1 MLSLCDSTFVFQ
13 ISAQYTTRQKSNSL
27 LCLLCLFVALVVS
40 VGICVSADYFG
51 GVFVPS
57 AVSSLPTALMV
68 EAGPTSEPPAV
79 AGGQVV
85 MFGGGAE
92 N

>member
-27 LCLLCLFVALVVS
+27 LCLLCLFVALVLS
-40 VGICVSADYFG
+40 VGICVICGLFRRGFPAFCRLLTVYCFDG
-51 GVFVPS
+51 GGRAHVR
-57 AVSSLPTALMV
+57 TAC
-68 EAGPTSEPPAV
+68 GS
-79 AGGQVV
+79 GGQVV